1 MGRYILFRA
10 AASVPVLI
18 GITIIVFVILSL
30 IPGDPATAILGSYA
44 TPENVARLNAQLG
57 LDRPLVQRYFIWLG
71 NLLQGDLGRSFS
83 LNRPVIDEILERFN
97 ATLILSGLAFV
108 MCSVLGILA
117 GVISATRQYGLADKL
132 ITFSVLVGISVPSFF
147 LGMMMILYFAVNL
160 RWLPASG
167 MYALYGGGDLPD
179 LLHHLVMPAI
189 ALALAND
196 PDIIIA
202 DEPTTAL
209 DVTVQAQVLRI
220 LDDLRRQKGVG
231 LIFISHDLNVV
242 SQISDRIAV
251 MYAGQIVECGPSRDV
266 LEKPAHPYT
275 RALLAS
281 SPQIGAGGEL
291 PKPIDGGLPRPDDLP
306 AGCAFAARCEM
317 ATDICSASAVEMRG
331 SVSREVRCVK
341 WEAANG

>member
-160 RWLPASG
+160 RWVPASG

-179 LLHHLVMPAI
+179 LLHHLVMPAT
-189 ALALAND
+189 ALAVVATGVVARMSRSAML
-196 PDIIIA
+196 
-202 DEPTTAL
+202 E
-209 DVTVQAQVLRI
+209 VLR
-220 LDDLRRQKGVG
+220 LDFIRTARAKGVRERRVITRHALRYAIVSILPVLG
-231 LIFISHDLNVV
+231 LQAGFVLSGAVYIEIVFQWPGIGRMLVDAILTRDIMLVQGGVLFVAACYVLFNIIVDLA
-242 SQISDRIAV
+242 QLCLD
-251 MYAGQIVECGPSRDV
+251 
-266 LEKPAHPYT
+266 
-275 RALLAS
+275 
-281 SPQIGAGGEL
+281 
-291 PKPIDGGLPRPDDLP
+291 PRL
-306 AGCAFAARCEM
+306 GR
-317 ATDICSASAVEMRG
+317 
-331 SVSREVRCVK
+331 
-341 WEAANG
+341 

>member
-117 GVISATRQYGLADKL
+117 GAISATRQYGLADKL

-160 RWLPASG
+160 RWVPASG

-179 LLHHLVMPAI
+179 LLHHLVMPAT
-189 ALALAND
+189 ALAVVATGVVARMSRSAML
-196 PDIIIA
+196 
-202 DEPTTAL
+202 E
-209 DVTVQAQVLRI
+209 VLR
-220 LDDLRRQKGVG
+220 LDFIRTARAKGVRERRVITRHALRYAIVSILPVLG
-231 LIFISHDLNVV
+231 LQAGFVLSGAVYIEIVFQWPGIGRMLVDAILTRDIMLVQGGVLFVAACYVLFNIIVDLA
-242 SQISDRIAV
+242 QLWLD
-251 MYAGQIVECGPSRDV
+251 
-266 LEKPAHPYT
+266 
-275 RALLAS
+275 
-281 SPQIGAGGEL
+281 
-291 PKPIDGGLPRPDDLP
+291 PRL
-306 AGCAFAARCEM
+306 GR
-317 ATDICSASAVEMRG
+317 
-331 SVSREVRCVK
+331 
-341 WEAANG
+341 

>member
-147 LGMMMILYFAVNL
+147 LGMMMILGVAVNL
-160 RWLPASG
+160 RWLPVSG
-167 MYALYGGGDLPD
+167 RAGFTSEVEPITHLLLLDSLLRGRLDAFWDALRHIIL
-179 LLHHLVMPAI
+179 PAI
-189 ALALAND
+189 TLGLPVASILMRVTRASMLDVLDRDYITFAQAKGLTKTQVLFKHALKNALIPTVTVAALQTGALLGGNMVVETVFGW
-196 PDIIIA
+196 PGLGRLVVESIFVRNYPLIQAAVMLYAFTYVTLNFIA
-202 DEPTTAL
+202 D
-209 DVTVQAQVLRI
+209 I
-220 LDDLRRQKGVG
+220 LYT
-231 LIFISHDLNVV
+231 ILN
-242 SQISDRIAV
+242 
-251 MYAGQIVECGPSRDV
+251 
-266 LEKPAHPYT
+266 
-275 RALLAS
+275 
-281 SPQIGAGGEL
+281 
-291 PKPIDGGLPRPDDLP
+291 PK
-306 AGCAFAARCEM
+306 
-317 ATDICSASAVEMRG
+317 
-331 SVSREVRCVK
+331 VRL
-341 WEAANG
+341 